1 MEAID
6 SLIHSVRE
14 ALASTAT
21 DEARRAGAQA
31 CRTLLA
37 ALDAK
42 HGEALI
48 PAPVQPTTPNGVQ
61 AIVSLLRSAPPDQ
74 LLDLAIA
81 KLRTLV
87 PPTEQAATVRAFPI
101 RIVPVVKP

>member
-1 MEAID
+1 VEAIE
-6 SLIHSVRE
+6 SLIQSVRGSF
-14 ALASTAT
+14 APDAT
-21 DEARRAGAQA
+21 EDARRAGAHA

-42 HGEALI
+42 HGEALV
-48 PAPVQPTTPNGVQ
+48 PAPVLPAPSNGVQ

-87 PPTEQAATVRAFPI
+87 PPAEQATVRAFPI
-101 RIVPVVKP
+101 RIVPVRKP

>member
-1 MEAID
+1 MEAIE
-6 SLIHSVRE
+6 SLIHSVRHGVAPE
-14 ALASTAT
+14 ATE
-21 DEARRAGAQA
+21 EARRDGANA

-42 HGEALI
+42 HGEALV
-48 PAPVQPTTPNGVQ
+48 PAPVLPAASNGVQ

-87 PPTEQAATVRAFPI
+87 PPAEQTTVRAFPI
-101 RIVPVVKP
+101 RIVPVRTP